1 MAHRARVAGGSA
13 LCRARL
19 LRVLWPTYCDHTYC
33 DDACC
38 GYTYYG
44 HTYQVGVHC
53 AERGA
58 LLQRIRKFFGSA
70 LRWSRNGDA
79 AKQA

>member
-1 MAHRARVAGGSA
+1 MYILLQGQVAISA
-13 LCRARL
+13 MSTVSDEPFAEAVR
-19 LRVLWPTYCDHTYC
+19 
-33 DDACC
+33 
-38 GYTYYG
+38 
-44 HTYQVGVHC
+44 QVTVHC
-53 AERGA
+53 AERGQ